1 MKENINHVDMIEMK
15 TSAEKLPSYKL
26 LTIFICS
33 VIILMMEDERQPVK
47 TKAYMT
53 FCPRARSAK
62 NNNNHTI
69 SRYIISW
76 LNLHNHKHTKNST

>member
-33 VIILMMEDERQPVK
+33 VIILMMG
-47 TKAYMT
+47 
-53 FCPRARSAK
+53 
-62 NNNNHTI
+62 
-69 SRYIISW
+69 
-76 LNLHNHKHTKNST
+76 

>member
-1 MKENINHVDMIEMK
+1 VKSK
-15 TSAEKLPSYKL
+15 QQRT
-26 LTIFICS
+26 
-33 VIILMMEDERQPVK
+33 EDDRHPVK

-69 SRYIISW
+69 SRYI
-76 LNLHNHKHTKNST
+76 